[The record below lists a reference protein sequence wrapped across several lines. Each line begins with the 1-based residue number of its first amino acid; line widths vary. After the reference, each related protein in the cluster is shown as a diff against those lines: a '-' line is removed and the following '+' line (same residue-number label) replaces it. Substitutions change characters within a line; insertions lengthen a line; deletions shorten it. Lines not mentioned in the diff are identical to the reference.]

1 MMMKKLFL
9 LLFAA
14 LLSGNCQT
22 SNKKNE
28 EGHNQDIQ
36 EKFLNELKK
45 TTFNYFWDLADTT
58 TWQIPDRYPSK
69 TFASVAATGFG
80 LATYLVG
87 IENQYITR
95 QQGAQR
101 VYNTLNWLHKS
112 VQGPDKT
119 GISGHK
125 GFFYHFLTYDEG
137 YRYQKVE
144 LSTIDTGLLMAG
156 ILSCQSY
163 FDADNHTETEIRALA
178 DSLYLR
184 IDWNW
189 AMNGQDVMSMGWH
202 PETGFI
208 KATWNGYN
216 EAMILLIMA
225 MGSPTHP
232 IPETSWDVWCKTY
245 QWADFYGFEHVNF
258 NSLFGHQYSH
268 MFIDFKGIQDGY
280 MKEKGIDYFENSR
293 RATLSN
299 RAYCIKNPGKF
310 MAYSDSVWGL
320 TACDGPQDTT
330 MVYKG
335 KSVNFATYRA
345 RGAAIQYIVD
355 DGTIA
360 PTAAG
365 GSIPF
370 APDECIKALISMKN
384 LYGEKL
390 YGEYGFFDAFNPS
403 FITNRFP
410 SGWFDTDY
418 LGIDQGPIV
427 IQIENYQTGLIW
439 NTLKKNKYI
448 VNGLKKA
455 GFTGGWLDKQ
465 QI

>member
-1 MMMKKLFL
+1 MKNLFL
-9 LLFAA
+9 LLFVA

-22 SNKKNE
+22 SNKNNE
-28 EGHNQDIQ
+28 EGHNKDIQ
-36 EKFLNELKK
+36 ENFLNELKK

-69 TFASVAATGFG
+69 TFTSIAATGFG

-163 FDADNHTETEIRALA
+163 FDGDNNLETEIRALA

-208 KATWNGYN
+208 KATWEGYN

-232 IPETSWDVWCKTY
+232 IPESSWDAWCRTY

-258 NSLFGHQYSH
+258 NGFLGHHYSH
-268 MFIDFKGIQDGY
+268 MFIDFKGIQDDY
-280 MKEKGIDYFENSR
+280 MKQKGIDYFENSR
-293 RATLSN
+293 RGTLSS
-299 RAYCIKNPGKF
+299 RAYCIKNPGNF

-320 TACDGPQDTT
+320 TACDGPLDTT

-335 KSVNFATYRA
+335 RNVNFFTYKA
-345 RGAAIQYIVD
+345 RGASIQYIVD

-384 LYGEKL
+384 LYGEKV
-390 YGEYGFFDAFNPS
+390 YGQYGFFDAFNPS
-403 FITNRFP
+403 FVTNNFP

-418 LGIDQGPIV
+418 LGLDQGPFV

-439 NTLKKNKYI
+439 NIMKKNKYI